1 MAIRGNS
8 GAVQLAELTRLVGKT
23 RRALFLAAS
32 RELAG
37 RNESMVAWIVAA
49 RLAERR
55 ATSQGDLSE
64 LTGQHA
70 AGISRLLQA
79 LDRRG
84 LTTRSPDPLDTRRRL
99 VTLTPAGRRWHR
111 KLEPIVLRA
120 TGRVLGVLDQDQQ
133 SQFRTLLRRVVEPR
147 LVDAASSIP
156 ARSEATATPTRVER
170 FKRVPGRGGASER

>member
-1 MAIRGNS
+1 MTQEANS
-8 GAVQLAELTRLVGKT
+8 GAVQLAELTRLVAKT
-23 RRALFLAAS
+23 RRLLFLAAS

-37 RNESMVAWIVAA
+37 RDESMMAWIVAA

-55 ATSQGDLSE
+55 ATSQRDLSE

-70 AGISRLLQA
+70 AGISRLLQE

-84 LTTRSPDPLDTRRRL
+84 LTTRSPDPLDMRRRL

-120 TGRVLGVLDQDQQ
+120 TGRVLGVLDPAQQ
-133 SQFRTLLRRVVEPR
+133 RQFRTLLRRIVEPR
-147 LVDAASSIP
+147 LVDAVSSIP
-156 ARSEATATPTRVER
+156 ARSKA
-170 FKRVPGRGGASER
+170 ASNR